1 MEPVITPRGSGY
13 QVKWDNGVEVYVSR
27 IRENPERLKCEVAI
41 LLNSQPLTRSS
52 PVLTSES
59 GKDSLIRK
67 LKRRRP
73 DEDWGID
80 WEVMVEELSALVVD
94 AHRQGASEI
103 VLGAVPEDDML
114 TWRVEGVLPE
124 GFPTLLYGDG
134 GSGKSMFATF
144 ISVLIDQGYLSTDLR
159 LPVEPGKVLYLDW
172 ETDAEEIA
180 KRARGIHRGLGLD
193 TSSGIVYRRCSQPLL
208 AEVDRIIDICS
219 SRQIDVLV
227 CDSLGLAT
235 GGTLEE
241 AESTLGFFQA
251 IRHIGLTCLVISH
264 TNKAGQS
271 FGSVYANNS
280 SRMTWEAK
288 GTRNTNGGGID
299 LAMFHRKANNVALQ
313 LPMGWHISFDDEKG
327 VTFARRDVFET
338 DSAGSLSVADLV
350 YQVVRREGPVDKD
363 VLLERVAAY
372 KSVTVDKLRPAIN
385 VALSRHKA
393 AGKLVVE
400 ETEIK
405 LPAKDGPISEE
416 GTWEL

>member
-13 QVKWDNGVEVYVSR
+13 LVKWGNGVEAYVSR

-80 WEVMVEELSALVVD
+80 WEVTVEELSALVVD

-103 VLGAVPEDDML
+103 VLGVVPEDDTL
-114 TWRVEGVLPE
+114 TWRVENVLPE
-124 GFPTLLYGDG
+124 GFPSLVYGDG

-144 ISVLIDQGYLSTDLR
+144 LSVLIDQGFLSTDLR

-180 KRARGIHRGLGLD
+180 KRARSIHRGLGLS

-208 AEVDRIIDICS
+208 SEVDRIIDICS
-219 SRQIDVLV
+219 SRQINVLV

-251 IRHIGLTCLVISH
+251 IRHIGLTALVISH

-288 GTRNTNGGGID
+288 GTRNPAGGID
-299 LAMFHRKANNVALQ
+299 LAMFHRKANNVPLQ
-313 LPMGWHISFDDEKG
+313 LPMGWHISFDGEAG

-338 DSAGSLSVADLV
+338 DSAGDLSVADLV

-393 AGKLVVE
+393 AGKLVVDD
-400 ETEIK
+400 TEIK